1 MAYYLEFDG
10 VDDYVDLASPI
21 SASGDGVLAEID
33 FVYQGASNDVICGGT
48 SFSDYWRINNDY
60 QFRISIAG
68 IASNVNINTPLVV
81 GERYTLRLVRT
92 GSSVVVEYESGVAI
106 TPSTNFNANPFIIG
120 KIGSFHNGS
129 SNLAMDL
136 YEFKANNSANNYS
149 PSASNGTGQILPD
162 TVVGNDGTLVNF
174 PTDNSQW
181 IYDPTIGA
189 IEPTDYYLN
198 GNSQPAPVV
207 VPYLYN
213 PTTPT
218 QGQTLVLT
226 ESVLEKMP
234 QTQQDAFWGNVENTG
249 GDLRL
254 TSNQDGTGRLPLEL
268 VSIDTTTRTLVLW
281 YRLFEDFDGVGN
293 VYLWFGKV
301 GETQPAITD
310 PFGRNAVWS
319 DYLLVWHGQDIAG
332 AIVDSSGN
340 QSNASVTGSVSNA
353 AGAFGYGQSFA
364 FDGSSGRVG
373 LSGNLSGIQDNT
385 ETALTYQANVKL
397 SSTPTTNQSIIGS
410 TIQDGSAVAA
420 SWMMAD
426 NDDTVSGQSDTFVLA
441 PNGRSERF
449 GVGGSSANTS
459 SHMLHGLWANG
470 SAGDEALDGSEK
482 YLDGTFITS
491 NPNSEA
497 SGFVNLHANFEI
509 GGSADFATSPIN
521 GVIDEVRF
529 RIGLLSQSFIAT
541 EYANQSDPT
550 TFYGTPTIVTT
561 GGTDPGITAEVS
573 LLFNSI
579 AQNTMYLEYKKYI
592 QALISTNAEL
602 ETSLSKGQEIAA
614 TLGSVTDNQLASIKE
629 SIVKTILI
637 MNSDY
642 NNLAE
647 VSKSAATKLELV
659 DSVSSV
665 ATVSKILSTQNIN
678 SSIDTDLLVKC
689 QKVLSIV
696 VDSVGSTA
704 VKILS
709 DTIKEAVASIVI
721 SSSADSSVSL
731 LAAKAT
737 SIVSLIIST
746 DLLIQANKQGLT
758 SISTGSK
765 ATTVV
770 VPKKGVNETI
780 LSTQNTVTNAT
791 ALKGSIVDTEVLA
804 SDTEVSNYI
813 EVYKYVPSLII
824 ESAAS
829 NDIIID
835 VGKQT
840 ATFLDSSLASSLEV
854 NINKTLGTIT
864 IESNTELLIVT
875 LNNFTDSNIIKIDS
889 SIVMPASISN
899 TTVKTPSRI
908 IDAVIRI
915 K

>member
-48 SFSDYWRINNDY
+48 SFSDYWRIDKDN

-68 IASNVNINTPLVV
+68 SASILTINTPLVI

-92 GSSVVVEYESGVAI
+92 GSSVVVEDESGVAL
-106 TPSTNFNANPFIIG
+106 TPAANFNANPFIIG

-136 YEFKANNSANNYS
+136 YGFKANNGTNNYNKQTLS
-149 PSASNGTGQILPD
+149 GSND
-162 TVVGNDGTLVNF
+162 TVLTDTIGGNEGTLVNF

-181 IYDPTIGA
+181 IYDPTIGR

-198 GNSQPAPVV
+198 GDNEPAHVV
-207 VPYLYN
+207 VPFEY
-213 PTTPT
+213 TPT
-218 QGQTLVLT
+218 QSTQVQTLVLT

-234 QTQQDAFWGNVENTG
+234 QAQQDVFWDNVEATG

-254 TSNQDGTGRLPLEL
+254 TSNLDGTGRLPIEI
-268 VSIDTTTRTLVLW
+268 VSIDTAARKLVIW
-281 YRLFEDFDGVGN
+281 YRLFEDFDGIGN

-301 GETQPAITD
+301 GETQPAVTD
-310 PFGRNAVWS
+310 PFGRNAVWADYAGMYNLS
-319 DYLLVWHGQDIAG
+319 DGT
-332 AIVDSSGN
+332 AIDSSGGN
-340 QSNASVTGSVSNA
+340 DLTTSGTPSVVSGKIGNATRFDSSADSFNGSFIGLGNTKRTLSLWVNPDDITQNRYLSTFNGGGKSNLTAMLLGFQS
-353 AGAFGYGQSFA
+353 GQFNA
-364 FDGSSGRVG
+364 FDEG
-373 LSGNLSGIQDNT
+373 
-385 ETALTYQANVKL
+385 Y
-397 SSTPTTNQSIIGS
+397 PT
-410 TIQDGSAVAA
+410 GSAVDTQMSATNSTWQHICY
-420 SWMMAD
+420 SWD
-426 NDDTVSGQSDTFVLA
+426 
-441 PNGRSERF
+441 
-449 GVGGSSANTS
+449 GSR
-459 SHMLHGLWANG
+459 LKGYLNG
-470 SAGDEALDGSEK
+470 SLVVDVADTLNPATPNFLS
-482 YLDGTFITS
+482 IT
-491 NPNSEA
+491 PA
-497 SGFVNLHANFEI
+497 SGNGSNFYIGNLQYFGARNSGIE
-509 GGSADFATSPIN
+509 PN
-521 GVIDEVRF
+521 E
-529 RIGLLSQSFIAT
+529 IAT
-541 EYANQSDPT
+541 EYANQSDPAA
-550 TFYGTPTIVTT
+550 FYGMPTLATT
-561 GGTDPGITAEVS
+561 GGTDPEITAEVS

-579 AQNTMYLEYKKYI
+579 AQNTTYLEYKKYI

-614 TLGSVTDNQLASIKE
+614 TLWSVADNQLASIKE
-629 SIVKTILI
+629 SIVETILI

-642 NNLAE
+642 NNLAK

-665 ATVSKILSTQNIN
+665 ATISKILSTQNIN

-696 VDSVGSTA
+696 VDSIGSTA
-704 VKILS
+704 VQILS
-709 DTIKEAVASIVI
+709 DTIKEAVTSIVV

-746 DLLIQANKQGLT
+746 DLLIQSNKQGLT
-758 SISTGSK
+758 SISTDSK
-765 ATTVV
+765 TTTVV
-770 VPKKGVNETI
+770 VPEKGVSGNINDTHNI
-780 LSTQNTVTNAT
+780 STSANT
-791 ALKGSIVDTEVLA
+791 LKDSTVDTEVLA
-804 SDTEVSNYI
+804 SDTDVSNYI
-813 EVYKYVPSLII
+813 EVYKYVPSLVV
-824 ESAAS
+824 ESAGS

-840 ATFLDSSLASSLEV
+840 ATFLDSSLANSLEV

-899 TTVKTPSRI
+899 TTVKTPSRV